1 MSSVDL
7 ERSGPLSIGQSPLAV
22 RAILGNARLSM
33 REGEAAA
40 EGDMFR
46 PAQET
51 FTSEDD
57 RKGIDDSFNERPGR
71 RRPTTG
77 DRMPPLLRLPA
88 LNHRS

>member
-1 MSSVDL
+1 VSSVDL

-57 RKGIDDSFNERPGR
+57 RKGIDDSFNEPLGADVQRPETGCR
-71 RRPTTG
+71 RFSACQR
-77 DRMPPLLRLPA
+77 
-88 LNHRS
+88 